1 MTLCL
6 CCHTGLMPTMLVLV
20 SSQVVHFAGL
30 LRWSSVFTFSL
41 LLFGHLWGPY
51 HTDAYYPSSFSI
63 VLSICVLLTHRH
75 THLSLFFVLSCHH
88 LPCLQCWMRL
98 LADWLAGSTLVFRS
112 TGRRGVSRGKCVCE
126 CTQQGGLDQR
136 LKAWNSI
143 ELWVVIVSYKPHSPI
158 NINLGDTMPQVQ
170 NKSDVW

>member
-112 TGRRGVSRGKCVCE
+112 IHRQERGEPWKVC
-126 CTQQGGLDQR
+126 
-136 LKAWNSI
+136 
-143 ELWVVIVSYKPHSPI
+143 LWVYTAGGFGPETESLEQHWVVSSYC
-158 NINLGDTMPQVQ
+158 
-170 NKSDVW
+170 